1 MARCKFQG
9 KPPSLSRLQSV
20 GVPEFSGL
28 VALKEQRR
36 LFVIVNGDE
45 IIVTVGAFVPFIAEG
60 P

>member
-1 MARCKFQG
+1 VLWLGLCVDFNRLV
-9 KPPSLSRLQSV
+9 LSFR
-20 GVPEFSGL
+20 PEFSGL
-28 VALKEQRR
+28 TPLKEQRR

>member
-1 MARCKFQG
+1 VAVLWLGLCVDFNRLV
-9 KPPSLSRLQSV
+9 LSFR
-20 GVPEFSGL
+20 PEFSGL
-28 VALKEQRR
+28 TPLKEQRR